1 MSDIYKELIALQ
13 RANNNVRTKVNEWL
27 QQNVHEDAESLQ
39 SIVMDEL
46 GELLPMPEGGWLE
59 GYEDREAQIEQ
70 VKEKLYKDLLAF
82 LKDEPVKREEV
93 VEVED
98 PTQPIV
104 EEPKPEPKPKPKPK
118 PKPADNEVAT
128 AIVTLLNS
136 SKGAGITEERVRE
149 IVREEIS
156 KMVDQL
162 YIGVLS

>member
-1 MSDIYKELIALQ
+1 MSDKYKELIALQ

-39 SIVMDEL
+39 SIVMDEE
-46 GELLPMPEGGWLE
+46 GELLPKPEGGWLE
-59 GYEDREAQIEQ
+59 DYDAFEAQLEQ
-70 VKEKLYKDLLAF
+70 VKEKVYKDLLAF

-104 EEPKPEPKPKPKPK
+104 EEPKPEPKPKPKSK
-118 PKPADNEVAT
+118 PKPADNEVAS

-149 IVREEIS
+149 IVREEMS
-156 KMVDQL
+156 KMVENL
-162 YIGVLS
+162 YIDVLS